1 MLVKQVL
8 SRFDGRAIL
17 RTEDFGNSPI
27 AERYGLKQYPAVFID
42 DTLVATPRD
51 FYDWGSGKAGR
62 YTPWREQAGRDRFIA
77 DFRRM
82 ISLRLEGGAL
92 EPRTLTAED
101 AGIQIDSL
109 PEVQFT
115 ALDGSAIDT
124 ATMKGEAVLVQFWAS
139 WCPPCLPTL
148 NWLPKLA
155 QEHAELNVLA
165 LAVQSDEEQV
175 RGATRDRGDAWTV
188 AVVETET
195 ADAFGGVMAVPTLL
209 LFDRSGKPVEVFYG
223 AGEDLAQRVSEA
235 VARL

>member
-1 MLVKQVL
+1 MLNH
-8 SRFDGRAIL
+8 FDGKAIL
-17 RTEDFGNSPI
+17 RTEDFGDSPI

-51 FYDWGSGKAGR
+51 FYEWGSGQRGR

-82 ISLRLEGGAL
+82 ISMRLEGGAL
-92 EPRTLTAED
+92 EPRSLTAED
-101 AGIQIDSL
+101 AGVQIETL
-109 PEVQFT
+109 PAVQFT
-115 ALDGSAIDT
+115 ALDGSAINT
-124 ATMKGEAVLVQFWAS
+124 ATMKGEPVLVQFWAS

-148 NWLPKLA
+148 NWLPGLA
-155 QEHAELNVLA
+155 AKHPELNVLA
-165 LAVQSDEEQV
+165 LAVQSEEAEV
-175 RGATRDRGDAWTV
+175 RSAIKNKGDAWTV

-223 AGEDLAQRVSEA
+223 AADDLSERVSAA